1 MNRLRTY
8 EPCNIYGFSTK
19 YMPLHLY
26 LSFHNFFFTV
36 ITLWMIW
43 LMFKGLTEGWR
54 MECVKLTYFEER
66 QGRTSYGFTK
76 HGNMLEEK
84 MNEGK
89 KE

>member
-1 MNRLRTY
+1 
-8 EPCNIYGFSTK
+8 
-19 YMPLHLY
+19 
-26 LSFHNFFFTV
+26 
-36 ITLWMIW
+36 
-43 LMFKGLTEGWR
+43 

-66 QGRTSYGFTK
+66 QGGTSYGFTK